1 MEALQQRKPKLKLN
15 TRQYGM
21 GMALIAI
28 MILFQFLTNGVLL
41 KPLNVANLI
50 MQNSYVLV
58 LAIGMLL
65 CILTGNIDLSVGSI
79 AAFIGATSAVFI
91 MDWKMDP
98 VLVLLISL
106 VLGGLIGA
114 WQGFWISYVNIPAFI
129 VTLAGQL
136 IFRGL
141 TMVILK
147 GQTKAPFPDIY
158 TSLSAGFVPDYLTNL
173 TGPITLFGIQLN
185 LLTLA
190 FGALIS
196 ILFIIG
202 EIRKRRE
209 MRRYGFQVLSPAM
222 LAVRM
227 VLILAIINLFTWWLN
242 SYKGMPTVLVL
253 LGVLILIYSF
263 VTNKTTIGRHIYAF
277 GGNEKAARL
286 SGIKTKRVF
295 FWVYVNMGVLSAVAG
310 IVFAG
315 RLNAATPKAGVNFE
329 LDAIASCYIG
339 GASASGGIGTVFG
352 CIVGGLIMGVLNNG
366 MSIMGISIDW
376 QQAIKGFVLLMAVA
390 FDVLSKKKK

>member
-1 MEALQQRKPKLKLN
+1 MQAIQKKSKVKLN

-21 GMALIAI
+21 GIALVAI
-28 MILFQFLTNGVLL
+28 MILFQFLTGGVLL
-41 KPLNVANLI
+41 KPLNVSNLI
-50 MQNSYVLV
+50 MQNSYILV

-91 MDWKMDP
+91 MDWKLNP
-98 VLVLLISL
+98 VLVLLLSL

-158 TSLSAGFVPDYLTNL
+158 TVLSAGFVPDYLTAL
-173 TGPITLFGIQLN
+173 TGPISLFGRELN

-190 FGALIS
+190 FGLLAS
-196 ILFIIG
+196 VLFIIS
-202 EIRKRRE
+202 EFRKRKE
-209 MRRYGFQVLSPAM
+209 MKRYNFQVLTPAM
-222 LAVRM
+222 LAVKI
-227 VLILAIINLFTWWLN
+227 VLICAIINLFTWWLN
-242 SYKGMPTVLVL
+242 DYKGIPTVLVL

-286 SGIKTKRVF
+286 SGINTKRVF
-295 FWVYVNMGVLSAVAG
+295 FWVYVNMGVLSAIAG

>member
-1 MEALQQRKPKLKLN
+1 MEATQRKPKIKLN
-15 TRQYGM
+15 ARQYGM
-21 GMALIAI
+21 GIALIAI

-41 KPLNVANLI
+41 KPLNVSNLI
-50 MQNSYVLV
+50 MQNSYILV

-65 CILTGNIDLSVGSI
+65 CILTGNIDLSVGSV

-91 MDWKMDP
+91 MDWKIDP
-98 VLVLLISL
+98 VVVLVLSLI
-106 VLGGLIGA
+106 LGGLIGA

-158 TSLSAGFVPDYLTNL
+158 TSLSAGFVPDFVTNI
-173 TGPITLFGIQLN
+173 TGPIVLFGKQLN
-185 LLTLA
+185 LLTLG
-190 FGALIS
+190 FGLLVS
-196 ILFIIG
+196 VLFIVG
-202 EIRKRRE
+202 ELRKRKE
-209 MRRYGFQVLSPAM
+209 MRRYGFQVLSSAM
-222 LAVRM
+222 LAAKI
-227 VLILAIINLFTWWLN
+227 VLICVILNLFTWWLN
-242 SYKGMPTVLVL
+242 DYKGIPTVLVL

-263 VTNKTTIGRHIYAF
+263 VTTRTTIGRHIYAF

-295 FWVYVNMGVLSAVAG
+295 FWVYVNMGVLSAIAG

-315 RLNAATPKAGVNFE
+315 RLNAATPKAGQNFE

-390 FDVLSKKKK
+390 FDVVSKKKK

>member
-1 MEALQQRKPKLKLN
+1 MQATQTKQKLRMSG
-15 TRQYGM
+15 RQYGM
-21 GMALIAI
+21 GFALIAI

-65 CILTGNIDLSVGSI
+65 TILTGNIDLSVGSI

-91 MDWKMDP
+91 MDWKLDP
-98 VLVLLISL
+98 VLVLFISL
-106 VLGGLIGA
+106 IVGGLIGA
-114 WQGFWISYVNIPAFI
+114 WQGFWISYVQIPAFI

-173 TGPITLFGIQLN
+173 LGPINLFGKQLN

-190 FGALIS
+190 FGLLIS

-202 EIRKRRE
+202 ELRKRRE
-209 MRRYGFQVLSPAM
+209 MKRYGFEVMPPVFMIVKIVL
-222 LAVRM
+222 M
-227 VLILAIINLFTWWLN
+227 VVGINLFTFWLN
-242 SYKGMPTVLVL
+242 DYKGIPTVLVL
-253 LGVLILIYSF
+253 LGVLIMIYSF
-263 VTNKTTIGRHIYAF
+263 VTSKTTIGRHIYAF

-286 SGIKTKRVF
+286 SGINTKSVF

-390 FDVLSKKKK
+390 FDVFSKKKK

>member
-1 MEALQQRKPKLKLN
+1 MGIALV
-15 TRQYGM
+15 
-21 GMALIAI
+21 AI
-28 MILFQFLTNGVLL
+28 MILFQFLTGGVLL
-41 KPLNVANLI
+41 KPLNVSNLI
-50 MQNSYVLV
+50 MQNSYILV

-91 MDWKMDP
+91 MDWKLNP
-98 VLVLLISL
+98 VLVLLLSL

-158 TSLSAGFVPDYLTNL
+158 TVLSAGFVPDYLTAL
-173 TGPITLFGIQLN
+173 IGPISLFGRELN

-190 FGALIS
+190 FGLLAS
-196 ILFIIG
+196 VLFIIG
-202 EIRKRRE
+202 EFRKRKK
-209 MRRYGFQVLSPAM
+209 MKRYNFQVLTPAM
-222 LAVRM
+222 LAVKI
-227 VLILAIINLFTWWLN
+227 VLICAIINLFTWWLN
-242 SYKGMPTVLVL
+242 DYKGIPTVLVL

-286 SGIKTKRVF
+286 SGINTKRVF
-295 FWVYVNMGVLSAVAG
+295 FWVYVNMGVLSAIAG

-390 FDVLSKKKK
+390 FDVLGKKKK

>member
-1 MEALQQRKPKLKLN
+1 VQAIQKKSKVKLN

-21 GMALIAI
+21 GIALVAI
-28 MILFQFLTNGVLL
+28 MILFQFLTGGVLL
-41 KPLNVANLI
+41 KPLNVSNLI
-50 MQNSYVLV
+50 MQNSYILV

-91 MDWKMDP
+91 MDWKLNP
-98 VLVLLISL
+98 VLVLLLSL

-158 TSLSAGFVPDYLTNL
+158 TVLSAGFVPDYLTAL
-173 TGPITLFGIQLN
+173 TGPISLFGRELN

-190 FGALIS
+190 FGLLAS
-196 ILFIIG
+196 VLFIIS
-202 EIRKRRE
+202 EFRKRKE
-209 MRRYGFQVLSPAM
+209 MKRYNFQVLTPAM
-222 LAVRM
+222 LAVKI
-227 VLILAIINLFTWWLN
+227 VLICAIINLFTWWLN
-242 SYKGMPTVLVL
+242 DYKGIPTVLVL

-286 SGIKTKRVF
+286 SGINTKRVF
-295 FWVYVNMGVLSAVAG
+295 FWVYVNMGVLSAIAG

-390 FDVLSKKKK
+390 FDVLGKKKK

>member
-1 MEALQQRKPKLKLN
+1 MQAIQKKSKVKLN

-21 GMALIAI
+21 GIALVAI
-28 MILFQFLTNGVLL
+28 MILFQFLTGGVLL
-41 KPLNVANLI
+41 KPLNVSNLI
-50 MQNSYVLV
+50 MQNSYILV

-91 MDWKMDP
+91 MDWKLNP
-98 VLVLLISL
+98 VLVLLLSL

-158 TSLSAGFVPDYLTNL
+158 TVLSAGFVPDYLTAL
-173 TGPITLFGIQLN
+173 TGPISLFGRELN

-190 FGALIS
+190 FGLLAS
-196 ILFIIG
+196 VLFIIG
-202 EIRKRRE
+202 EFRKRKE
-209 MRRYGFQVLSPAM
+209 MKRYNFQVLTPAM
-222 LAVRM
+222 LAVKI
-227 VLILAIINLFTWWLN
+227 VLICAIINLFTWWLN
-242 SYKGMPTVLVL
+242 DYKGIPTVLVL

-286 SGIKTKRVF
+286 SGINTKRVF
-295 FWVYVNMGVLSAVAG
+295 FWVYVNMGVLSAIAG

-390 FDVLSKKKK
+390 FDVLGKKKK

>member
-1 MEALQQRKPKLKLN
+1 MEASQSKPKIKLSG
-15 TRQYGM
+15 RQYGM
-21 GMALIAI
+21 GFALIAI
-28 MILFQFLTNGVLL
+28 MILFQILTNGVLM
-41 KPLNVANLI
+41 KPLNIANLI

-65 CILTGNIDLSVGSI
+65 CILTGNIDLSVGSV

-98 VLVLLISL
+98 LLVLALSL

-141 TMVILK
+141 TMVILN

-158 TSLSAGFVPDYLTNL
+158 TAHSAGFVPDYVTNL
-173 TGPITLFGIQLN
+173 IGPIVLFGKQLN
-185 LLTLA
+185 LLTIA
-190 FGALIS
+190 FGLLVSLLYIIS
-196 ILFIIG
+196 
-202 EIRKRRE
+202 EIRKRNE
-209 MRRYGFQVLSPAM
+209 MRRYGFAVLTPAL
-222 LAVRM
+222 LAVKM
-227 VLILAIINLFTWWLN
+227 VLILAIMNLFVFWLN
-242 SYKGMPTVLVL
+242 DYRGIPTVLVL
-253 LGVLILIYSF
+253 LGVLIMIYSF
-263 VTNKTTIGRHIYAF
+263 VTSRTTIGRHIYAF

-286 SGIKTKRVF
+286 SGINTKSVF
-295 FWVYVNMGVLSAVAG
+295 FWVYVNMGVLSAIAG

>member
-1 MEALQQRKPKLKLN
+1 MQAIQKKPKVKLN

-21 GMALIAI
+21 GIALVAI
-28 MILFQFLTNGVLL
+28 MILFQFLTGGVLL
-41 KPLNVANLI
+41 KPLNVSNLI
-50 MQNSYVLV
+50 MQNSYILV

-91 MDWKMDP
+91 MDWKLNP
-98 VLVLLISL
+98 VLVLLLSL

-158 TSLSAGFVPDYLTNL
+158 TVLSAGFVPDYLTAL
-173 TGPITLFGIQLN
+173 IGPISLFGRELN

-190 FGALIS
+190 FGLLAS
-196 ILFIIG
+196 VLFIIG
-202 EIRKRRE
+202 EFRKRKK
-209 MRRYGFQVLSPAM
+209 MKRYNFQVLTPAM
-222 LAVRM
+222 LAVKI
-227 VLILAIINLFTWWLN
+227 VLICAIINLFTWWLN
-242 SYKGMPTVLVL
+242 DYKGIPTVLVL

-286 SGIKTKRVF
+286 SGINTKRVF
-295 FWVYVNMGVLSAVAG
+295 FWVYVNMGVLSAIAG

-390 FDVLSKKKK
+390 FDVLGKKKK